1 MKSVK
6 NIKVKAGSK
15 NTKKKSSSS
24 SSKSQSMV
32 PAHIESFY
40 DDINRIALNES
51 IKRGEEDSGIK
62 FSDNDKK
69 TMKEI
74 IDGKSLVEVTIPHF
88 EYKIGDYNE
97 KLRKV
102 DKNLE
107 LLGKML
113 KLKNKLL
120 SHQIEKLNDLNNQCI
135 ELIENE
141 KKENISENIDLKSLE
156 GHSQIEKFEDLYEEY
171 TKKYLELI
179 GKLNNFIKI
188 YQQHS
193 QAINEGYSSNEHKL
207 EVESEIADKNAR
219 DLIESLNLEESK
231 KKTKSKTKKKRGGS
245 KKSLSSSSSK
255 KQTSSSLSE
264 VLKTIEDINLEERI
278 KEAEEKQ
285 GHKFSEK
292 DIARINEINS
302 DPEKGSQLLIEDN
315 INFMSNS
322 IESYIELQKKIKE
335 FHLYLL
341 NITQKQTKL
350 KKKLTNHIIEKK
362 TELDKII
369 ETMQDQHTTIVKSL
383 NLESKFIKES
393 PKRVEFEELF
403 ENFIQTFNKLIN
415 EFNEFKKLYNLHI
428 ESIIEGYSSNEYKL
442 QVESEIAEK
451 NARELIESLN
461 LEEKPKKSKK
471 KGK

>member
-6 NIKVKAGSK
+6 NIKIKAGSK
-15 NTKKKSSSS
+15 KTKKKNSSS
-24 SSKSQSMV
+24 SSKSESMV

-62 FSDNDKK
+62 FSESDKK

-120 SHQIEKLNDLNNQCI
+120 SHQIEKLNDLKNQCI

-141 KKENISENIDLKSLE
+141 KKENISENIDLKSVE

-171 TKKYLELI
+171 TAKYLELI

-188 YQQHS
+188 YIQHS

-207 EVESEIADKNAR
+207 EVETEIADKNAR
-219 DLIESLNLEESK
+219 DLIESLNLEE
-231 KKTKSKTKKKRGGS
+231 
-245 KKSLSSSSSK
+245 
-255 KQTSSSLSE
+255 
-264 VLKTIEDINLEERI
+264 
-278 KEAEEKQ
+278 
-285 GHKFSEK
+285 
-292 DIARINEINS
+292 
-302 DPEKGSQLLIEDN
+302 
-315 INFMSNS
+315 
-322 IESYIELQKKIKE
+322 
-335 FHLYLL
+335 
-341 NITQKQTKL
+341 
-350 KKKLTNHIIEKK
+350 
-362 TELDKII
+362 
-369 ETMQDQHTTIVKSL
+369 
-383 NLESKFIKES
+383 
-393 PKRVEFEELF
+393 
-403 ENFIQTFNKLIN
+403 
-415 EFNEFKKLYNLHI
+415 
-428 ESIIEGYSSNEYKL
+428 
-442 QVESEIAEK
+442 
-451 NARELIESLN
+451 
-461 LEEKPKKSKK
+461 
-471 KGK
+471 

>member
-6 NIKVKAGSK
+6 NIKIKAGSK
-15 NTKKKSSSS
+15 KTKKKNSSS
-24 SSKSQSMV
+24 SSKSESMV

-62 FSDNDKK
+62 FSESDKK

-120 SHQIEKLNDLNNQCI
+120 SHQIEKLNDLKNQCI

-141 KKENISENIDLKSLE
+141 KKENISENIDLKSVE

-171 TKKYLELI
+171 TAKYLELI

-188 YQQHS
+188 YIQHS

-207 EVESEIADKNAR
+207 EVETEIADKNAR

-231 KKTKSKTKKKRGGS
+231 KKSKTKKKRGGS

-255 KQTSSSLSE
+255 KQTSSSIAE

-322 IESYIELQKKIKE
+322 IESYIELQTKIKE

-350 KKKLTNHIIEKK
+350 KKKLTNHIIDKK

-442 QVESEIAEK
+442 KLESEIAEK

-461 LEEKPKKSKK
+461 LEEKPKKTKK

>member
-1 MKSVK
+1 MKNVK
-6 NIKVKAGSK
+6 NIKIKTGSK
-15 NTKKKSSSS
+15 KTKKKNSSS
-24 SSKSQSMV
+24 SSKSESMV

-62 FSDNDKK
+62 FSESDKK

-120 SHQIEKLNDLNNQCI
+120 SHQIEKLNDLKNQCI

-141 KKENISENIDLKSLE
+141 KKENISENIDLKSVE

-171 TKKYLELI
+171 TAKYLELI

-188 YQQHS
+188 YIQHS

-207 EVESEIADKNAR
+207 EVETEIADKNAR

-231 KKTKSKTKKKRGGS
+231 KKSKTKKKRGGS

-255 KQTSSSLSE
+255 KQTSSSIAE

-322 IESYIELQKKIKE
+322 IESYIELQTKIKE

-350 KKKLTNHIIEKK
+350 KKKLTNHIIDKK

-442 QVESEIAEK
+442 KLESEIAEK

-461 LEEKPKKSKK
+461 LEEKPKKTKK